1 MKKKAE
7 KIRAARCH
15 HKLALKCN
23 NLNEKHPEKHKCTF
37 SATKGAGKKRGL
49 EEGESGA
56 SYVPEIKN
64 VGSRSFTFQVR
75 IMDYGALQA
84 VKEEPISSDF
94 LA

>member
-1 MKKKAE
+1 MHFFSNKRSRKKE
-7 KIRAARCH
+7 
-15 HKLALKCN
+15 
-23 NLNEKHPEKHKCTF
+23 
-37 SATKGAGKKRGL
+37 GL

-64 VGSRSFTFQVR
+64 VGYRSFTFQVC